1 LGGLFVNMKLYFDVC
16 CYSRFYDDQEQVKIY
31 MESEAILNIINIA
44 KQNDNEIVGS
54 SVLDLE
60 IEQIDNLEKREKIK
74 YFYNQTITT
83 KIDYSENILNRV
95 KELSEKTKIRTL
107 DSFHLSFAENY
118 NIDILLTT
126 DARFEKACSK
136 MDLKIKVINPI
147 KYLMEVMH
155 NDSNT

>member
-1 LGGLFVNMKLYFDVC
+1 MKLYFDVC